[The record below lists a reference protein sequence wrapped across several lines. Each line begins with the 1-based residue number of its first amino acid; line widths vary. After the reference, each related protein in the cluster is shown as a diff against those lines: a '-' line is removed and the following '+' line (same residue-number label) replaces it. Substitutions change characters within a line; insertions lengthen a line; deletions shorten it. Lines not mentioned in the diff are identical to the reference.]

1 MCGIVAAYGEIDLE
15 KCERML
21 ARLEHRGPDDTG
33 RVQLESAWLGHQRL
47 SIMDVTGGKQPIG
60 DDTDSAYVVGN
71 GEIYN
76 HEAIRDQL
84 SEVRFATDSDTESA
98 FRLVLRDGSAAL
110 HDLRG
115 MYALAM
121 AHTDGRGAVARDP
134 IGIKPL
140 YWARLA
146 GLTLFASELRAFDDE
161 DQPSVET
168 FPPGFV
174 WTPGPAGHDAATGA
188 MVRFADAVPV
198 EVRPARLARE
208 AQWTGEDL
216 GRVRDVLSDSLRR
229 HMMSD
234 VPVGVFLSG
243 GLDSAIVAAVA
254 AQVAAEKGE
263 KLPTFAVGTESSAD
277 LLAARAVAEYLG
289 TEHHEIIPTA
299 ADLEEALD
307 EAVTVIEHFDPALV
321 RSAVPNLLLAREAVK
336 HVKVVLTGE
345 GADELFAGYSYVHED
360 PAFATPDALQAE
372 LVRSIETLHELNLQR
387 CDRATMNYGLEARV
401 PFLDATVMEEMLAI
415 PAEWKLMGEG
425 RTEKQLL
432 REAFQDMVLDDILWR
447 GKEQFGD
454 GSGAGDVLARLV
466 EKEKEKEGAQG
477 AEAPVVENGWDLR
490 SDEEIAYYRTWFRTF
505 SGVKPNRTL
514 GAFAT
519 A

>member
-1 MCGIVAAYGEIDLE
+1 VCGIIAAYGTIDPE

-21 ARLEHRGPDDTG
+21 ARIHHRGPDDTG
-33 RVQLESAWLGHQRL
+33 RVHLEHAWLGHQRL
-47 SIMDVTGGKQPIG
+47 SIMDVTGGKQPIA

-76 HEAIRDQL
+76 HEDIRDAL
-84 SEVRFATDSDTESA
+84 SEACFATDSDTESA
-98 FRLVLRDGSAAL
+98 FRLVLRHGSAAL

-115 MYALAM
+115 MFALAM
-121 AHTDGRGAVARDP
+121 AHADGRGAVARDP

-140 YWARLA
+140 YWARLDDV
-146 GLTLFASELRAFDDE
+146 TLFASELRAFDPE
-161 DQPSVET
+161 DQPFVEA
-168 FPPGFV
+168 FPPGYV
-174 WTPGPAGHDAATGA
+174 WTPGLPGTDVESGV

-198 EVRPARLARE
+198 EVRPARLAPDE
-208 AQWTGEDL
+208 QWSEEDL
-216 GRVRDVLSDSLRR
+216 GHIRDVLSDSVRR

-243 GLDSAIVAAVA
+243 GLDSAIVAAEAVKVA
-254 AQVAAEKGE
+254 DERGE
-263 KLPTFAVGTESSAD
+263 RLPTFAVGTERSAD

-289 TEHHEIIPTA
+289 TDHHEIVPTA
-299 ADLEEALD
+299 EDLESALD

-345 GADELFAGYSYVHED
+345 GADELFAGYEYVHSEE
-360 PAFATPDALQAE
+360 FANPDALQAE

-387 CDRATMNYGLEARV
+387 CDRATMRYGLEARV
-401 PFLDATVMEEMLAI
+401 PFLDATVMRETLAI
-415 PAEWKLMGEG
+415 PAEWKLKIHD

-432 REAFQDMVLDDILWR
+432 REAFDGMVPSDILWR

-454 GSGAGDVLARLV
+454 GSGAKDVLCKLV
-466 EKEKEKEGAQG
+466 EKEKAKQGAQD
-477 AEAPVVENGWDLR
+477 AEPPTVEHGWALR
-490 SDEEIAYYRTWFRTF
+490 SNEEIAYYRTWHHSFG
-505 SGVKPNRTL
+505 GVRPDQTL

-519 A
+519 S

>member
-1 MCGIVAAYGEIDLE
+1 MCGIIAAYGEIDLE

-21 ARLEHRGPDDTG
+21 ARLDHRGPDDTG
-33 RVQLESAWLGHQRL
+33 RVQLEHAWLGHQRL
-47 SIMDVTGGKQPIG
+47 SIMDVSGGKQPIA
-60 DDTDSAYVVGN
+60 DDTGSAYVVGN

-76 HEAIRDQL
+76 HEEIRDRL
-84 SEVRFATDSDTESA
+84 SEVRFSTDSDTESA
-98 FRLVLRDGSAAL
+98 FRLVLRDGSVAL

-115 MYALAM
+115 MFALAV

-140 YWARLA
+140 YWAHLE

-161 DQPSVET
+161 DQPFVEA
-168 FPPGFV
+168 FPPGHV
-174 WTPGPAGHDAATGA
+174 WTPGLVGQDVAEGA

-198 EVRPARLARE
+198 EVRPARLAPE
-208 AQWTGEDL
+208 AQWTEKDL
-216 GRVRDVLSDSLRR
+216 GQIREVLSNSVRR

-254 AQVAAEKGE
+254 AQVAKVKGE
-263 KLPTFAVGTESSAD
+263 RLPTFAVGTEGSAD
-277 LLAARAVAEYLG
+277 LLAARAVAEYLD
-289 TEHHEIIPTA
+289 TDHHEIVPSA
-299 ADLEEALD
+299 ADLESALD

-345 GADELFAGYSYVHED
+345 GADELFAGYSYVHDNET
-360 PAFATPDALQAE
+360 FSTPDTLQAE
-372 LVRSIETLHELNLQR
+372 LVRSIDTLHELNLQR
-387 CDRATMNYGLEARV
+387 CDRTTMNYGLEARV
-401 PFLDATVMEEMLAI
+401 PFLDTTVMREMLAT
-415 PAEWKLMGEG
+415 PAEWKLKCEG
-425 RTEKQLL
+425 RAEKQLL
-432 REAFQDMVLDDILWR
+432 REAFDGMVPDEILWR

-454 GSGAGDVLARLV
+454 GSGARDVLAALV
-466 EKEKEKEGAQG
+466 EKEKQKQG
-477 AEAPVVENGWDLR
+477 AVGTEPPVVKHCWDLR
-490 SDEEIAYYRTWFRTF
+490 GDEEVAYYRTWHRSFA
-505 SGVKPNRTL
+505 GVRPDRTL

-519 A
+519 S